1 MNIVEMS
8 PVRMSV
14 SMSMAPLELMIHFNS
29 NDTVSKA
36 EAMEYAKNVLDG
48 YKVRGKDIV
57 CFPSEALLNIGL
69 IKTLGPI
76 EFSADVVTVGKV
88 LRANSESRQKSVKT
102 HRDLFQ
108 TEGELSM
115 DYVVKGPF
123 QPLRHQISM
132 YNAMNETTCCAIL
145 SEAGTCKT
153 ASYLWCIDNRIARGL
168 ISKAI
173 VITLAGLKKNVV
185 AEAKMQTPG
194 LRCIAVDGTEHM
206 AKTISKLNEY
216 DVVITNY
223 EAIRHLPKI
232 LTSQVVGSFGMI
244 VLDEAHRVGSH
255 DSAQTEEIMK
265 MFSDVPYRYIV
276 TGSLVS
282 NNEMSFYMPYRFLG
296 ADIVPVSRYE
306 QFRRTYM
313 ITVDPNQRIWKPLPG
328 TATLVRKLIADVGI
342 GFKKDACLDLPG
354 IVEIS
359 RTCSMDTEQKK
370 ADKQLIKELVTV
382 VEDMCQQC
390 SGSNFGYMDC
400 NRGCGNAI
408 MIDHAL
414 VLIGKRRQIASGF
427 YIQTMVKLNGEG
439 KEVNDSQVVKIGKNP
454 KLKLLGDYLDEIPFD
469 EKVIVWTHWVWTIKE
484 IETYLKARKD
494 GGVVVCYGDID
505 AFDAVE
511 QFKLPGIKYFLAMP
525 SKAGVG
531 LNIQFSSYQVWF
543 SNHYSWIQY
552 DQAIARQDRQGQK
565 NKVTVCHLVCEGS
578 ADEDV
583 LAVLKHKRELSI
595 SLGSGAVIWKQFLK
609 K

>member
-1 MNIVEMS
+1 
-8 PVRMSV
+8 
-14 SMSMAPLELMIHFNS
+14 
-29 NDTVSKA
+29 
-36 EAMEYAKNVLDG
+36 
-48 YKVRGKDIV
+48 
-57 CFPSEALLNIGL
+57 
-69 IKTLGPI
+69 
-76 EFSADVVTVGKV
+76 
-88 LRANSESRQKSVKT
+88 
-102 HRDLFQ
+102 
-108 TEGELSM
+108 
-115 DYVVKGPF
+115 
-123 QPLRHQISM
+123 
-132 YNAMNETTCCAIL
+132 
-145 SEAGTCKT
+145 
-153 ASYLWCIDNRIARGL
+153 
-168 ISKAI
+168 
-173 VITLAGLKKNVV
+173 
-185 AEAKMQTPG
+185 
-194 LRCIAVDGTEHM
+194 
-206 AKTISKLNEY
+206 
-216 DVVITNY
+216 
-223 EAIRHLPKI
+223 
-232 LTSQVVGSFGMI
+232 
-244 VLDEAHRVGSH
+244 
-255 DSAQTEEIMK
+255 
-265 MFSDVPYRYIV
+265 
-276 TGSLVS
+276 
-282 NNEMSFYMPYRFLG
+282 MPYRFLG
-296 ADIVPVSRYE
+296 ADIVPVSKYE

-359 RTCSMDTEQKK
+359 RTCSMDAEQKK

-427 YIQTMVKLNGEG
+427 YIQTMVKLNSEG

-511 QFKLPGIKYFLAMP
+511 RFKLTGIKYFLAMP